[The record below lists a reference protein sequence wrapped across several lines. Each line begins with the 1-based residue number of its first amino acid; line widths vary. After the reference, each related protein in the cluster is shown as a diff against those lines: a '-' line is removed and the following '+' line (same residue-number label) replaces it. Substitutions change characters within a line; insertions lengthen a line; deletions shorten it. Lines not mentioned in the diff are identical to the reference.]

1 MVAKITHI
9 ELDIREHQAF
19 TSKNKYFLARN
30 FLFRVLG
37 DLTSPR
43 DGVEEIFFRRPLA
56 EGQVWGS
63 ALKIPD
69 RLILLELMSR

>member
-37 DLTSPR
+37 M
-43 DGVEEIFFRRPLA
+43 GC
-56 EGQVWGS
+56 GWGS
-63 ALKIPD
+63 RKYFFEDPWNFD
-69 RLILLELMSR
+69 EL

>member
-43 DGVEEIFFRRPLA
+43 DGVEEIFF
-56 EGQVWGS
+56 
-63 ALKIPD
+63 
-69 RLILLELMSR
+69 

>member
-43 DGVEEIFFRRPLA
+43 DESRKYF
-56 EGQVWGS
+56 
-63 ALKIPD
+63 
-69 RLILLELMSR
+69 LEDP